1 MIPYW
6 WIKNSMSSCN
16 CACQGSV
23 GKKGK
28 HSSKIWFDLTK
39 YAVLLCAW
47 WKELNCSQLQ
57 SHIVSMPQSG

>member
-1 MIPYW
+1 
-6 WIKNSMSSCN
+6 MSSCN